1 MELTHPDGLMGG
13 DGVGQGIGHHE
24 GLAISPSAWTH
35 SSAKTAGHA
44 GRTGLRE
51 KAAHAEP

>member
-51 KAAHAEP
+51 KAARAEP